1 MARYV
6 DCKKGLHRYSPAGE
20 VGGGITRRT
29 CSACGV
35 VQIVLNGGAGV
46 ADTDLFTEPKL
57 VTMFKLEA
65 LLARAVDE
73 SLAAGQS
80 FGEAP
85 PGRRRSVRA
94 FG

>member
-6 DCKKGLHRYSPAGE
+6 DCKRGMHSYSPAGA

-29 CSACGV
+29 CSECGV
-35 VQIVLNGGAGV
+35 VEIVLSEVEGV

-85 PGRRRSVRA
+85 PGRRRPARA